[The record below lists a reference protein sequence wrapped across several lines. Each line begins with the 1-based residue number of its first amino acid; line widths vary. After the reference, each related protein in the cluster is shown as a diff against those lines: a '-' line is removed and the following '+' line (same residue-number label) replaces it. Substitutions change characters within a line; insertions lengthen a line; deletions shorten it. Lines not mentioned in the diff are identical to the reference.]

1 VIGRGSA
8 RRTSHCRH
16 KFPRE
21 RVLTIR
27 SSDIGAQA
35 ANVPE
40 VIKKAVDAEVRA
52 AAWMRGLG
60 FYDAQETTFTSDG
73 GIDVVASVAVA
84 QVKFKAAQVGRPELQ
99 SFVGAAHPYPDRLR
113 LFFSW
118 KGYSANAREYAE
130 QAQIALFTYELDG
143 RCLAAN
149 AFANHLC
156 TVGQGSGATASDYS
170 VTPVPAASDWWTPRR
185 IVQAVLGVLVLCLVI
200 FFMIRPDV
208 FLQLLFSAIA
218 LLMIAAGLGLTRPK
232 KRRRRTRR
240 R

>member
-1 VIGRGSA
+1 M
-8 RRTSHCRH
+8 
-16 KFPRE
+16 
-21 RVLTIR
+21 
-27 SSDIGAQA
+27 
-35 ANVPE
+35 PE
-40 VIKKAVDAEVRA
+40 VIKKPADAEVHA

-73 GIDVVASVAVA
+73 GIDVIASDGVA
-84 QVKFKAAQVGRPELQ
+84 QVKFKAVQVGRPELQ
-99 SFVGAAHPYPDRLR
+99 NFVGAAHPYPDRLR

-118 KGYSANAREYAE
+118 KGYSAHALQYAE

-156 TVGQGSGATASDYS
+156 TVGQGSGATASGHG
-170 VTPVPAASDWWTPRR
+170 VVPTQLSADWWTPRR
-185 IVQAVLGVLVLCLVI
+185 IVQAILGVLLVGLII
-200 FFMIRPDV
+200 FFIIRPDV
-208 FLQLLFSAIA
+208 FLQLLFSAMA
-218 LLMIAAGLGLTRPK
+218 LFLIMAGLGFGKPK